1 VVHNGV
7 TIIGMSNLPGSAA
20 INASQMYGNNLFNMI
35 EEYWDS
41 ENKTF
46 NFDLTDEIL
55 KGCVVT
61 HQGEIVNEMVKGRR

>member
-1 VVHNGV
+1 
-7 TIIGMSNLPGSAA
+7 MSNLPGSAA

-61 HQGEIVNEMVKGRR
+61 HQGEIVNEMVKDRR

>member
-1 VVHNGV
+1 
-7 TIIGMSNLPGSAA
+7 
-20 INASQMYGNNLFNMI
+20 MI

-61 HQGEIVNEMVKGRR
+61 HQGEIVNEMVKDRR